1 MDLTYGFPSWAN
13 AEAHDCLPP
22 KPACWD
28 KNPAMLY
35 LGQENHEKLCRH
47 PYVSPI
53 YASSFDDLPTT
64 LIQSGGCEALHDE
77 IVELVRKLKDSRMS
91 TIVQHEQYEVPL
103 HYETSFLLLLID
115 FLSRTCHMYSNCS
128 LYLRVKRLLIVLV
141 ALLDRYSIA

>member
-1 MDLTYGFPSWAN
+1 MDLTFGFPSWAN

-35 LGQENHEKLCRH
+35 LGKENHEELCRH

-53 YASSFDDLPTT
+53 YASNFNDLPAT
-64 LIQSGGCEALHDE
+64 LIQSGGCEALRDE

-91 TIVQHEQYEVPL
+91 TIVQHEQYEVTLFIMILFLPL
-103 HYETSFLLLLID
+103 GY
-115 FLSRTCHMYSNCS
+115 
-128 LYLRVKRLLIVLV
+128 
-141 ALLDRYSIA
+141 

>member
-91 TIVQHEQYEVPL
+91 TIVQHEEYENMPHVFQLFPL
-103 HYETSFLLLLID
+103 SQSQKAID
-115 FLSRTCHMYSNCS
+115 SIGRFVRS
-128 LYLRVKRLLIVLV
+128 L
-141 ALLDRYSIA
+141 